1 MEQRF
6 LFLFPCEVVE
16 VVEMRA
22 DFDPVW
28 LFYLAFLGFS
38 LVLQI
43 PREEF
48 GSQPRPVSV

>member
-6 LFLFPCEVVE
+6 LFPFPCEVVE

-22 DFDPVW
+22 DFNPVW
-28 LFYLAFLGFS
+28 LCYLAFLEFS

-48 GSQPRPVSV
+48 GS